1 MDYKVTILKKE
12 IPTEETL
19 LPEISDLHFG
29 ILAENKAV
37 FDYTAYIEANKLQI
51 DYKVFMRMNKHFI
64 EILAK
69 ASGKKTFELF
79 FQNTNGHILVEAE
92 LAFIF
97 LAFVNP
103 DMFLYFNGLLTDAI
117 SDGVAYS
124 HSYIYSLAAQRLP
137 SEVLNDIIKERK
149 NDTAGDQQ

>member
-1 MDYKVTILKKE
+1 
-12 IPTEETL
+12 
-19 LPEISDLHFG
+19 
-29 ILAENKAV
+29 
-37 FDYTAYIEANKLQI
+37 
-51 DYKVFMRMNKHFI
+51 MNKHFI
-64 EILAK
+64 ETLAK
-69 ASGKKTFELF
+69 ASGKKTSELF